1 MGRNLSFAIVEGGIF
16 LTAPASFIS
25 GGKYNKTIL
34 QYLCS
39 SVGTYF
45 IYKNSDTTGAGDI
58 MLNIQSLVK
67 FPIPYKILETKRLS
81 EAEINNAIYMTYGL
95 THAEIEYIESH
106 I

>member
-1 MGRNLSFAIVEGGIF
+1 MF

-67 FPIPYKILETKRLS
+67 FPIPYKILETNRLS
-81 EAEINNAIYMTYGL
+81 ETEINNAIYMIYGL
-95 THAEIEYIESH
+95 TNAEIEYIENH